1 MPTSVQENYL
11 ARVHTVLQAA
21 ATAAATR
28 VDRGRPDA
36 YAPEEVPC
44 INVRRSAGQHSAYG
58 TVADQV
64 VHEFDLDCM
73 VRGDDW
79 ETTADSLHMQA
90 HAALLAD
97 APLATLGRGL
107 RCIRTGTSADPGD
120 QTLGRIT
127 ATYQAQALVRVA
139 DLTRA
144 VS

>member
-1 MPTSVQENYL
+1 MPASVQERYL
-11 ARVHTVLQAA
+11 ARVKTVLAA
-21 ATAAATR
+21 AGTAAATR

-44 INVRRSAGQHSAYG
+44 INVRRATGQHSAYG
-58 TVADQV
+58 QTADQTV
-64 VHEFDLDCM
+64 QEFDLDCM

-90 HAALLAD
+90 HAALMADTLLASY
-97 APLATLGRGL
+97 GRVL
-107 RCIRTGTSADPGD
+107 RCIRTQPSADTGD

-127 ATYQAQALVRVA
+127 ATYQVQALVRVA
-139 DLTRA
+139 DLTQV